1 MTNIIPKPTVRNY
14 LLSKNGA
21 TIFSSSPSPLV
32 NPEMKKP

>member
-21 TIFSSSPSPLV
+21 SILQSSPLPLV
-32 NPEMKKP
+32 NPDMKKP